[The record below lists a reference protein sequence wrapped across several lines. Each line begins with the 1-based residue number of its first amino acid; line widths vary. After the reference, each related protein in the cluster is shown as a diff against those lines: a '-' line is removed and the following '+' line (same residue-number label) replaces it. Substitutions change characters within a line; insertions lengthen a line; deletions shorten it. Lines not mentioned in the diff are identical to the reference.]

1 MANQSEDN
9 GITQSTIMKCVDY
22 AYEKAVVG
30 INIPGMDNANDLAES
45 YLKGDGSLTDQINSL
60 IRWQNTK
67 SATSGFVTG
76 LGGLITMPVAI
87 PANVSSVIF
96 VQIRMVAA
104 IAIMCG
110 FNVRDD
116 RVKTIIYSC
125 LAGNAGKEIL
135 KDVGI
140 QIGRKLT
147 ESAIKNIS
155 GATLTKINQAVGFR
169 LVTKFGEKGAVNLVK
184 VIPLVGGLVGGT
196 VDAVTTNIVGNVAR
210 DTFVDMVKNNIII
223 N

>member
-1 MANQSEDN
+1 MSKGKEVIN
-9 GITQSTIMKCVDY
+9 QSTIMKCIDY
-22 AYEKAVVG
+22 AYEKAVNG
-30 INIPGMDNANDLAES
+30 INVPGMDTANDLADS
-45 YLKGDGSLTDQINSL
+45 YLNQNGSLVEQINSL

-110 FNVRDD
+110 FNVHDD
-116 RVKTIIYSC
+116 RVKAMVYSC

-140 QIGRKLT
+140 QVGRKLT
-147 ESAIKNIS
+147 ESAIKSIS

-196 VDAVTTNIVGNVAR
+196 FDAVTTNIVGNVAR
-210 DTFVDMVKNNIII
+210 DTFVEMVEGHIVIT
-223 N
+223 